1 MPSLLND
8 LNYKSKTIT
17 LILVLGIFIYFI
29 SIFWAPP
36 LLDDADSAHAEAA
49 REMVA
54 TSNFT
59 TLHLDGIRYLEKA
72 PFMYWLVAIC
82 FKIFGFHD
90 WAARLPIAIAS
101 IALMLITASFSRWAF
116 GGQAGLYSGLI
127 IGTCAGIYLFTRI
140 LIPDVMV
147 ALWLTSGLYC
157 FLRALDRIE
166 RGSEPRNWLIGLYG
180 SAALAVLTKGLIGMV
195 FPGAI
200 IGLFLLVT
208 RKLYLIPKFWLITGT
223 IFFLI
228 IAAPWHLLAGFQ
240 NVNPNGHGFFWFYFI
255 NEHFLRYLGKR
266 YPVDYDKVPIVLFY
280 VLHFVWLFPWSIF
293 APLYRFSG
301 DWTTQYQSDT
311 KSREINLLLLIWPA
325 IIILFFSFSTR
336 QEYYTL
342 PALPAFAILLGRAI
356 AAAESSNA
364 NFSLQRWLSRLRF
377 SLFIFGI
384 FSIIASA
391 IILYLTRNT
400 VAQSDISTMLGR
412 NPEYY
417 ALSLGHIFDLQTSSF
432 AALRV
437 PLIGASLSFFIGGA
451 ACYFLGRQ
459 NKHLLANL
467 AIASMMA
474 VFFIFSQMA
483 MWVFNPYLSS
493 QDIAK
498 AIKQTYQ
505 NGNLIVI
512 NGEYESGSSINFYTQ
527 EPILMLNN
535 RTANLEFGSNF
546 PDAPKRFLDNTE
558 LLQYWDSNQKIYLVT
573 PNENSAQLF
582 SLLGTRKIYE
592 IANIGGKYL
601 YSNQPLNPSK
611 LPS

>member
-1 MPSLLND
+1 MSSFLND

-17 LILVLGIFIYFI
+17 LILVLGIFIYFV
-29 SIFWAPP
+29 SVFWAPP

-49 REMVA
+49 REMIVNN
-54 TSNFT
+54 NFT
-59 TLHLDGIRYLEKA
+59 TLYLDGIRYLEKA

-82 FKIFGFHD
+82 FKIFGVHD
-90 WAARLPIAIAS
+90 AAARLPIAIAA
-101 IALMLITASFSRWAF
+101 IALMLVTASFANWAF
-116 GGQAGLYSGLI
+116 GSQAGLYSGLI

-140 LIPDVMV
+140 LIPDVIV

-166 RGSEPRNWLIGLYG
+166 RGNDPRNWLIGMYAT
-180 SAALAVLTKGLIGMV
+180 AALSVLTKGLIGMV

-200 IGLFLLVT
+200 IGLFFLLT
-208 RKLYLIPKFWLITGT
+208 GKLRLIPKFWLVIGT

-280 VLHFVWLFPWSIF
+280 TLHFVWLFPWSIF

-301 DWTTQYQSDT
+301 NWTTQYQSDS
-311 KSREINLLLLIWPA
+311 KSREISLLLLIWPA

-356 AAAESSNA
+356 AGAESSNA
-364 NFSLQRWLSRLRF
+364 SLTLQRWLSRLRF

-384 FSIIASA
+384 LSIVISTV
-391 IILYLTRNT
+391 ILYLTRNIT
-400 VAQSDISTMLGR
+400 ANSDIANMLGR

-432 AALRV
+432 AALRI
-437 PLIGASLSFFIGGA
+437 PLIGAALSFFIGGT

-467 AIASMMA
+467 SIALMMTT
-474 VFFIFSQMA
+474 FFIFSQMA
-483 MWVFNPYLSS
+483 MWVFEPYLSS
-493 QDIAK
+493 NSIAK
-498 AIKQTYQ
+498 IIKETYQ
-505 NGNLIVI
+505 PNDTIII
-512 NGEYESGSSINFYTQ
+512 NGEYESGASINFYTQ
-527 EPILMLNN
+527 QPIIMLNN

-546 PDAPKRFLDNTE
+546 PDAPKRFIDNTE
-558 LLQYWDSNQKIYLVT
+558 FLQYWDSGKKIYIVS
-573 PNENSAQLF
+573 PNETSAKLLA
-582 SLLGTRKIYE
+582 LLGNRKVYE

-601 YSNQPLNPSK
+601 YSNQQLKTDKN
-611 LPS
+611 